1 MYSVKVIYF
10 SGYRSFELGVFK
22 ENDPKVSVIKKVLKR
37 EIQQLAE
44 EGLEWIIVSGNL
56 GVELWATEIVAE
68 LKLDYP
74 ELHLGIIYPFM
85 AFGSNWNE
93 NNQEKKRLAE
103 QLSDYVEA
111 VSHQRYQSPSQLRNH
126 TRFLL
131 EHTDGCLLIY
141 DEEFP
146 GKTQYF
152 LKDAEKYQEEHP
164 YEIRLIS
171 MDDLQNFS
179 E

>member
-1 MYSVKVIYF
+1 MDSVKVIYF